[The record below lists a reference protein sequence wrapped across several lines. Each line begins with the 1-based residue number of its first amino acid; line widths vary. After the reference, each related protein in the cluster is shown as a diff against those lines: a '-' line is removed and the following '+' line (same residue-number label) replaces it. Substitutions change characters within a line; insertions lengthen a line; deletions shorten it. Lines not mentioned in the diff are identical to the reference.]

1 MRMRSDRLTRRRL
14 LTWLGGTAAAPALL
28 RPIAARAQQG
38 MPLVAAWIGGSP
50 EDPESQARVRA
61 FRDALREL
69 GWNEGRN
76 LRIVYNW
83 AVLDPDQI
91 RTDSARLVGLYPDVI
106 VTTGTPP
113 LAAMHRLTRT
123 TPIVFVMVTDPV
135 SEGFVAS
142 LARPG
147 GNITGFTIF
156 EHSFA
161 GKWLEMLKE
170 AAPAL
175 TRVAVMQN
183 PDHPS
188 WTAYLRVINEVAPKL
203 GVAVTPAPASNPA
216 EIESALDAFA
226 RAPNGGLVILPSNL
240 ATNHRGVIAAAAIR
254 HRLPSI
260 YSQRLYPASD
270 GLMSYGVVVPETYR
284 QAASYVDRILK
295 GAKPADLPV
304 QAATKFELVINLKT
318 AKAIGVTIPE
328 TLQVRADEVI
338 E

>member
-1 MRMRSDRLTRRRL
+1 M
-14 LTWLGGTAAAPALL
+14 LGGTAAASALL

-38 MPLVAAWIGGSP
+38 MPLVAAWIGGTP

-83 AVLDPDQI
+83 AVRDPDQI
-91 RTDSARLVGLYPDVI
+91 RTDAARLVGLYPDVI
-106 VTTGTPP
+106 VTTGSPP
-113 LAAMHRLTRT
+113 LAAMHRLTHT

-135 SEGFVAS
+135 REGFVAS

-183 PDHPS
+183 PDHPA

-203 GVAVTPAPASNPA
+203 GVAVTPAPASNPT
-216 EIESALDAFA
+216 EIESALGAFA

-270 GLMSYGVVVPETYR
+270 GLMSYGVVVPETFR
-284 QAASYVDRILK
+284 QAATYVDRILK

>member
-1 MRMRSDRLTRRRL
+1 MLRRAARGMRMRSDRLTRRRL
-14 LTWLGGTAAAPALL
+14 LTWLGGIAAAPALL

-38 MPLVAAWIGGSP
+38 MPLVAAWIGGTS
-50 EDPESQARVRA
+50 EDPESQARARA

-170 AAPAL
+170 AAPAM

-183 PDHPS
+183 PDHPA
-188 WTAYLRVINEVAPKL
+188 WTAYLRVINEVAR
-203 GVAVTPAPASNPA
+203 T
-216 EIESALDAFA
+216 FCA
-226 RAPNGGLVILPSNL
+226 RANGGLVLLRSNL
-240 ATNHRGVIAAAAIR
+240 AANHRGVIAAAAMR

-260 YSQRLYPASD
+260 YSQRVYPTND
-270 GLMSYGVVVPETYR
+270 G
-284 QAASYVDRILK
+284 VDVLRRRHHRAL
-295 GAKPADLPV
+295 PAGRDLCGPHP
-304 QAATKFELVINLKT
+304 QGHLARRSAD
-318 AKAIGVTIPE
+318 AGRD
-328 TLQVRADEVI
+328 QVRAGDQPEDRKGDRRDHPGDAASARQRGDRMRRGDLRLRAYAYG
-338 E
+338 

>member
-1 MRMRSDRLTRRRL
+1 MRSDRLTRRRL

-28 RPIAARAQQG
+28 RPFAARAQQG
-38 MPLVAAWIGGSP
+38 MPLVAAWIGGTS
-50 EDPESQARVRA
+50 EDPESQARARA

-170 AAPAL
+170 AAPAM

-183 PDHPS
+183 PDHPA
-188 WTAYLRVINEVAPKL
+188 WTAYLRVINEMAPKL
-203 GVAVTPAPASNPA
+203 GVAVDAGAGEQPGRDRERARRLCARAQRRPRPAA
-216 EIESALDAFA
+216 EQSRHQPSRRDRGSRDPPPPALDLF
-226 RAPNGGLVILPSNL
+226 G
-240 ATNHRGVIAAAAIR
+240 AA
-254 HRLPSI
+254 L
-260 YSQRLYPASD
+260 SD
-270 GLMSYGVVVPETYR
+270 
-284 QAASYVDRILK
+284 K
-295 GAKPADLPV
+295 
-304 QAATKFELVINLKT
+304 
-318 AKAIGVTIPE
+318 
-328 TLQVRADEVI
+328 
-338 E
+338 